1 MCGDGA
7 NDCGALKAAHTGISL
22 SDAESSVASPLTAKE
37 PHIGCVPH
45 VIREGR
51 AALATSISIFKFMV
65 AYSLTEFTSAIV
77 LYGMDSNLTDL
88 QFLFI
93 DVGLVMNIAFLFSK
107 THAYAGALASHA
119 PQTSLVSLSPLLS
132 IALLM
137 AANIGFQVTAAKST
151 KSPTQIF
158 KKRKR
163 KKGTFKETTE
173 SAPQT

>member
-51 AALATSISIFKFMV
+51 AALATSTGIFKVRTDQGGRRSARGARWSLSTMRRSSALFQFMV

-77 LYGMDSNLTDL
+77 LYGMDSNLTGL
-88 QFLFI
+88 EFLFI
-93 DVGLVMNIAFLFSK
+93 DVCLVMVIAFLFSK
-107 THAYAGALASHA
+107 TDSFQGPLAKHA
-119 PQTSLVSLSPLLS
+119 PHTSLVSLSPLLS
-132 IALLM
+132 LSLLM
-137 AANIGFQVTAAKST
+137 ACNIGFQVGAM
-151 KSPTQIF
+151 
-158 KKRKR
+158 
-163 KKGTFKETTE
+163 
-173 SAPQT
+173 